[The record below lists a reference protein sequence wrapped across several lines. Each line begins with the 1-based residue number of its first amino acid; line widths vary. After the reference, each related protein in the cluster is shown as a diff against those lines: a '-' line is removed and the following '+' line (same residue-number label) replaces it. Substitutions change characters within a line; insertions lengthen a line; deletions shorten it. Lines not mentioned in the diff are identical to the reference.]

1 MFSSSIHNLPSIET
15 WEAAHNTFNNT
26 PRPKGPRS
34 NSVWDDN
41 QRPLKDNRSY
51 HYRIE
56 QHNGGEYYD
65 VCLHHTVMARY
76 YKPTP
81 EGRRVLYTGHPS
93 NMSKQFM
100 RHVLNVHHKNTWT
113 TTDGRLVAVPIA
125 NRDNITDKGSTFSAD
140 LWLVSE
146 TGIHAQRLIDV
157 AKSSHTTHYIKR
169 MSPDDKAAH
178 KRARANMENLITL
191 ACMRIPEFFGRVYL
205 DYDLL
210 EPFRGA
216 DVDYAARN
224 ALEVLA
230 SGQFAALKPESQEV
244 RINEFMMLAENVYDY
259 EAVKVA
265 ARYPTEATAHIAEHV
280 TEKTLA
286 DALWR
291 IAKRECS
298 TLKRRSDFIQLAPFM
313 DAKEFPNTATP
324 YP

>member
-1 MFSSSIHNLPSIET
+1 MFSSSIHTLPSIET
-15 WEAAHNTFNNT
+15 WESAHSTFNNT
-26 PRPKGPRS
+26 KQPRS
-34 NSVWDDN
+34 SRVWADN

-56 QHNGGEYYD
+56 RLNGGEHYD
-65 VCLHHTVMARY
+65 VILHSTVMARY

-81 EGRRVLYTGHPS
+81 EGRRVLYTGNPS

-100 RHVLNVHHKNTWT
+100 RGVLNVRHQNIRM
-113 TTDGRLVAVPIA
+113 TTDGRTVALPIA
-125 NRDNITDKGSTFSAD
+125 NRDSITDKGSTFSAD

-178 KRARANMENLITL
+178 KRALANMENLITL

-210 EPFRGA
+210 EPFRGV
-216 DVDYAARN
+216 DVDYAERA
-224 ALEVLA
+224 ALDALA
-230 SGQFAALKPESQEV
+230 SGQFDVLKPESQD
-244 RINEFMMLAENVYDY
+244 RHITEFMLLAENVYDY
-259 EAVKVA
+259 EATKVA
-265 ARYPTEATAHIAEHV
+265 AKNHSQSLAAVAEHV

-313 DAKEFPNTATP
+313 DAKDFPNTATA

>member
-1 MFSSSIHNLPSIET
+1 MFSSSIHTLPNVTT
-15 WEAAHNTFNNT
+15 WESAHNTFNNT

-34 NSVWDDN
+34 NSVWADN
-41 QRPLKDNRSY
+41 QRPLKDNRSW

-76 YKPTP
+76 YKPTAD
-81 EGRRVLYTGHPS
+81 GRRMLYTGHPS

-100 RHVLNVHHKNTWT
+100 RHVLNVRHQNTWT

-125 NRDNITDKGSTFSAD
+125 NRDSIPDKGSTFSAD
-140 LWLVSE
+140 LWLVE
-146 TGIHAQRLIDV
+146 HEVLYGKYIDV
-157 AKSSHTTHYIKR
+157 DKSSHTTHYVKR
-169 MSPDDKAAH
+169 MSPDDRATH

-210 EPFRGA
+210 EPFQGV
-216 DVDYAARN
+216 DVGYAERA
-224 ALEVLA
+224 ALDSLA
-230 SGQFAALKPESQEV
+230 SGQFAALKPESQE
-244 RINEFMMLAENVYDY
+244 RHIAEFMRLAEDVFDY

-265 ARYPTEATAHIAEHV
+265 ERYPNESILEHV

-313 DAKEFPNTATP
+313 DVKDFPNTATP

>member
-1 MFSSSIHNLPSIET
+1 MFSSSIHTLPSIET
-15 WEAAHNTFNNT
+15 WEAAHSTFNNT

-56 QHNGGEYYD
+56 RTNEGEYYD

-76 YKPTP
+76 YKPTAD
-81 EGRRVLYTGHPS
+81 GRRVLYTGHPS

-140 LWLVSE
+140 LWLVKHE
-146 TGIHAQRLIDV
+146 VLYGKYIDV

-210 EPFRGA
+210 EPFRGV
-216 DVDYAARN
+216 DVGYAERA
-224 ALEVLA
+224 ALDALA
-230 SGQFAALKPESQEV
+230 SGQFDVLKPESQD
-244 RINEFMMLAENVYDY
+244 RYITEFMLLAENVYDY
-259 EAVKVA
+259 EATKVA
-265 ARYPTEATAHIAEHV
+265 AKKPTESLAAVAEHV
-280 TEKTLA
+280 TEKVLA

-313 DAKEFPNTATP
+313 DAKEFPNTATA

>member
-1 MFSSSIHNLPSIET
+1 MFSSSIHTLPSIET
-15 WEAAHNTFNNT
+15 WEAAHSTFNNT

-56 QHNGGEYYD
+56 RINGGEHYD
-65 VCLHHTVMARY
+65 VILHHTVMARY

-93 NMSKQFM
+93 TMSKQFM

-125 NRDNITDKGSTFSAD
+125 NRDSITDKGSSFSAD
-140 LWLVSE
+140 LWMVKHVVLY
-146 TGIHAQRLIDV
+146 GKYIDV
-157 AKSSHTTHYIKR
+157 AKSSHTPHYIKR
-169 MSPDDKAAH
+169 MSPDDKATH
-178 KRARANMENLITL
+178 KRARANMESLITL
-191 ACMRIPEFFGRVYL
+191 ACMRIPEFHGRVYL

-210 EPFRGA
+210 EPFKGVNVGF
-216 DVDYAARN
+216 DTCL
-224 ALEVLA
+224 ALEA
-230 SGQFAALKPESQEV
+230 ITTGQFAALKPESQER
-244 RINEFMMLAENVYDY
+244 RINAFMMLAEDVFDY

-265 ARYPTEATAHIAEHV
+265 ERYPNEPILEHV
-280 TEKTLA
+280 TEKVLA

-298 TLKRRSDFIQLAPFM
+298 TLKRRSDAIQLAPFM
-313 DAKEFPNTATP
+313 DAKDFPNKATA

>member
-1 MFSSSIHNLPSIET
+1 MFSSSIHTLPNVTT
-15 WEAAHNTFNNT
+15 WESAHSTFNNT

-56 QHNGGEYYD
+56 RLNGGEHYD
-65 VCLHHTVMARY
+65 VILHHTVMARY

-81 EGRRVLYTGHPS
+81 TGRRVLYTGHPS
-93 NMSKQFM
+93 DMSKQFM
-100 RHVLNVHHKNTWT
+100 RHVLNVHHKNTRI
-113 TTDGRLVAVPIA
+113 TTDGRTVALPIA
-125 NRDNITDKGSTFSAD
+125 NRDSITDKGSTFSAD
-140 LWLVSE
+140 LWLVDR
-146 TGIHAQRLIDV
+146 RLIDV

-169 MSPDDKAAH
+169 MSPDDRAAH
-178 KRARANMENLITL
+178 KQARANMENLITL
-191 ACMRIPEFFGRVYL
+191 ACMRIPEFFGRVHI

-210 EPFRGA
+210 EPFKGINVGF
-216 DVDYAARN
+216 DTCL
-224 ALEVLA
+224 ALEA
-230 SGQFAALKPESQEV
+230 ITSGQFAALKPESQER
-244 RINEFMMLAENVYDY
+244 RINAFMLLAEDVFDY
-259 EAVKVA
+259 EATKAVA
-265 ARYPTEATAHIAEHV
+265 KHPSDSILEHV

-298 TLKRRSDFIQLAPFM
+298 TLKRRSDAIQLAPFM
-313 DAKEFPNTATP
+313 DVKDFPNTATP

>member
-1 MFSSSIHNLPSIET
+1 MFSSSIHTLPNVTT
-15 WEAAHNTFNNT
+15 WESANNTFNNT
-26 PRPKGPRS
+26 PRPRS
-34 NSVWDDN
+34 TQKWADN
-41 QRPLKDNRSY
+41 QRPLKDNRSW

-56 QHNGGEYYD
+56 RINGGEHYD
-65 VCLHHTVMARY
+65 VILHHTVMARY

-100 RHVLNVHHKNTWT
+100 RHVLNVRHKNTWT

-125 NRDNITDKGSTFSAD
+125 NRDSITDKGSTFSAD

-157 AKSSHTTHYIKR
+157 DKSSHTTHYVKR
-169 MSPDDKAAH
+169 MSPDDRAAH
-178 KRARANMENLITL
+178 KQARANMENLITL
-191 ACMRIPEFFGRVYL
+191 ACMRIPEFHGRMHL

-210 EPFRGA
+210 DPFRGIN
-216 DVDYAARN
+216 VGYAARN

-230 SGQFAALKPESQEV
+230 SGQFVALKPESQEI
-244 RINEFMMLAENVYDY
+244 RINEFMMLAEDVFDY

-265 ARYPTEATAHIAEHV
+265 ARYPSDSILEHV
-280 TEKTLA
+280 TEQVLA

-291 IAKRECS
+291 IAKRECRA
-298 TLKRRSDFIQLAPFM
+298 LKRRSDAIQLAPFM
-313 DAKEFPNTATP
+313 DVKDFPNTATP
-324 YP
+324 HP

>member
-15 WEAAHNTFNNT
+15 WESAHNTFNNT
-26 PRPKGPRS
+26 KQPRS
-34 NSVWDDN
+34 KWADN
-41 QRPLKDNRSY
+41 QRPLKDSRSY

-56 QHNGGEYYD
+56 RINGGEHYD
-65 VCLHHTVMARY
+65 VILHSTVMARY
-76 YKPTP
+76 YKPTAD
-81 EGRRVLYTGHPS
+81 GRRVLYTGHPS

-100 RHVLNVHHKNTWT
+100 RHVLNVRHQNIRMTSDRRT
-113 TTDGRLVAVPIA
+113 VALPIA
-125 NRDNITDKGSTFSAD
+125 NRDSIPDKGSSFSAD

-157 AKSSHTTHYIKR
+157 AKSSHTTHYVKR
-169 MSPDDKAAH
+169 MSPDDRATH

-191 ACMRIPEFFGRVYL
+191 ACMRIPEFHGRVYL

-210 EPFRGA
+210 EPFRGV
-216 DVDYAARN
+216 DVGYAVRN
-224 ALEVLA
+224 ALEVLV
-230 SGQFAALKPESQEV
+230 SGQFAALKPESQEM
-244 RINEFMMLAENVYDY
+244 RINEFMALAEDVFDY

-265 ARYPTEATAHIAEHV
+265 ERYPNESILEHV

-298 TLKRRSDFIQLAPFM
+298 TLKRKSDAIQLAPFM
-313 DAKEFPNTATP
+313 DVKDFPNTATP

>member
-1 MFSSSIHNLPSIET
+1 MFSSSIHTLPSIET
-15 WEAAHNTFNNT
+15 WEAAHSTFNNT

-41 QRPLKDNRSY
+41 QRPLKDNRSW

-56 QHNGGEYYD
+56 RINGGEHYD
-65 VCLHHTVMARY
+65 VVLHHTVMARY
-76 YKPTP
+76 YKPTAD
-81 EGRRVLYTGHPS
+81 GRRVLYTGHPS

-125 NRDNITDKGSTFSAD
+125 NRDSIPDKGSTFSAD
-140 LWLVSE
+140 LWLVDR
-146 TGIHAQRLIDV
+146 HLIDV

-191 ACMRIPEFFGRVYL
+191 ACMRIPEFHGRML
-205 DYDLL
+205 IDYDLL
-210 EPFRGA
+210 EPFRG
-216 DVDYAARN
+216 VNTTLNARH
-224 ALEVLA
+224 ALDA
-230 SGQFAALKPESQEV
+230 ITSGQFAALKPESQEM
-244 RINEFMMLAENVYDY
+244 RISSFMQLAEEVFDY
-259 EAVKVA
+259 EATKA
-265 ARYPTEATAHIAEHV
+265 AAKHPNDSILEHV
-280 TEKTLA
+280 TEKVLA

-298 TLKRRSDFIQLAPFM
+298 TLKRRSDAIQLAPFM
-313 DAKEFPNTATP
+313 DAKDFPNTATP
-324 YP
+324 YL

>member
-1 MFSSSIHNLPSIET
+1 MFSSSIHTLPNVTT
-15 WEAAHNTFNNT
+15 WESAHNTFNNT

-41 QRPLKDNRSY
+41 QRPLKDNRSW

-56 QHNGGEYYD
+56 RLNGGEHYD
-65 VCLHHTVMARY
+65 VILHHTVMARY

-100 RHVLNVHHKNTWT
+100 RHVLNVHHQNTRM
-113 TTDGRLVAVPIA
+113 TTDGRTVALPIA
-125 NRDNITDKGSTFSAD
+125 NRDSIADKGSTFSAD
-140 LWLVSE
+140 LWLVDR
-146 TGIHAQRLIDV
+146 RLIDV

-169 MSPDDKAAH
+169 MSPDDRAAH
-178 KRARANMENLITL
+178 KRARANMESLITL
-191 ACMRIPEFFGRVYL
+191 ACMRIPEFFGRVYI

-210 EPFRGA
+210 EPFKGINVGFDTRQ
-216 DVDYAARN
+216 
-224 ALEVLA
+224 ALEA
-230 SGQFAALKPESQEV
+230 ITSGQFAALKPESQER
-244 RINEFMMLAENVYDY
+244 RINAFMLLAEDVYDY
-259 EAVKVA
+259 EATKVA
-265 ARYPTEATAHIAEHV
+265 AKKPSESLAAIAEHV
-280 TEKTLA
+280 TEKVLA

-298 TLKRRSDFIQLAPFM
+298 TLKRRSDAIQLAPFM
-313 DAKEFPNTATP
+313 DVKDFPNTATP

>member
-1 MFSSSIHNLPSIET
+1 MFSSSIHTLPNVTT
-15 WEAAHNTFNNT
+15 WESAHSTFNNT
-26 PRPKGPRS
+26 KQPRS
-34 NSVWDDN
+34 KWADN
-41 QRPLKDNRSY
+41 QRPLKDSRAY

-56 QHNGGEYYD
+56 RLNGGEHYD
-65 VCLHHTVMARY
+65 VVLHNTVMARY

-100 RHVLNVHHKNTWT
+100 RHVLNVRHQNTWT

-125 NRDNITDKGSTFSAD
+125 NRDSIPDKGSTFSAD
-140 LWLVSE
+140 LWLVKHE
-146 TGIHAQRLIDV
+146 VLYGKYIDV
-157 AKSSHTTHYIKR
+157 AKSSHTTHYVKR
-169 MSPDDKAAH
+169 MSPDDRATH

-210 EPFRGA
+210 EPFQGV
-216 DVDYAARN
+216 DVGYAERA
-224 ALEVLA
+224 ALDSLA
-230 SGQFAALKPESQEV
+230 SGQFAALKPESQE
-244 RINEFMMLAENVYDY
+244 RHITEFMLLAENVYDY

-265 ARYPTEATAHIAEHV
+265 ERYPNESILEHV
-280 TEKTLA
+280 TEKVLA

-298 TLKRRSDFIQLAPFM
+298 GLKRRSDFIQLAPFM
-313 DAKEFPNTATP
+313 DVKDFPNTATP